1 MTNSIIVE
9 INEAFK
15 DAEDFFIEPFILDGE
30 AVLLL
35 GLHSIVNLIKTKEI
49 LKKDM
54 DTSEAIHSVKV
65 KRTLFKRKCVEINS
79 EEAKESILQGKL
91 IVYSKEKNIML
102 QFEPLP
108 KELTRSIEPPANENV
123 LQGPLDSFIEDM
135 STNIGIVRK
144 KVSTAQLS
152 VKTYTVGSDQKKNL
166 SIVYL
171 NDRADKSMIKKIIS
185 HIEMN
190 QHTNILYLQHLYRF
204 MGMRKWDVIPQF
216 NNTEMPLEAVEGLNK
231 GKVILFVEGY
241 PFALILPHLLWDMF
255 VQANDRNY
263 AYPIMGAIRFLR
275 VLGALITLIFPAIYV
290 ALVAVNPEILKIE
303 LALSIAQSREG
314 IPYPPFVEI
323 TIMLLIIELIIEASI
338 RLPLSI
344 GPTVTMVGGIV
355 IGQAVVDAKLVSN
368 LLIIIV
374 AATSI
379 ANSSVVGFQNALIL
393 RLLKYVVVIFASIY
407 GVLGI
412 LSGLVFI
419 SAYFASR
426 EIFGIPYTS
435 LAKRR
440 GEIG

>member
-1 MTNSIIVE
+1 M
-9 INEAFK
+9 NEAFK

-35 GLHSIVNLIKTKEI
+35 GLHSIVNVIKTKEI

-54 DTSEAIHSVKV
+54 NNSEVIHSLKV
-65 KRTLFKRKCVEINS
+65 KRTLFNRKGVEINS
-79 EEAKESILQGKL
+79 DEAIESILQGKL

-108 KELTRSIEPPANENV
+108 KELTRSIEPPSNENV

-144 KVSTAQLS
+144 KISSAQLS
-152 VKTYTVGSDQKKNL
+152 VKTYTVGSDQKKSL

-190 QHTNILYLQHLYRF
+190 QHTNILYLQHLCRF
-204 MGMRKWDVIPQF
+204 MGVRKWEVIPQF
-216 NNTEMPLEAVEGLNK
+216 NNTEMPLEAVDGLNK
-231 GKVILFVEGY
+231 GRVIIFVDGF

-255 VQANDRNY
+255 AQANDRNY
-263 AYPIMGAIRFLR
+263 AYPIMSAMRFLR
-275 VLGALITLIFPAIYV
+275 VLGALITLIFPALYV

-323 TIMLLIIELIIEASI
+323 TIMLLILELIIEASI
-338 RLPLSI
+338 RLPLII
-344 GPTVTMVGGIV
+344 GPTITMVGGIV

-393 RLLKYVVVIFASIY
+393 RLLKYVVIIFASIF

-412 LSGLVFI
+412 LSALVFI

-435 LAKRR
+435 LTKGR
-440 GEIG
+440 GGLG

>member
-1 MTNSIIVE
+1 M
-9 INEAFK
+9 NEAFK

-65 KRTLFKRKCVEINS
+65 KRTFFKRKGVEINS
-79 EEAKESILQGKL
+79 EEAIESIIQGKL

-144 KVSTAQLS
+144 KVSSAQLS
-152 VKTYTVGSDQKKNL
+152 VKTYTVGSDQKKSI

-204 MGMRKWDVIPQF
+204 MGVRKWEVIPQF
-216 NNTEMPLEAVEGLNK
+216 NNTEMPLEAVDGLNK
-231 GKVILFVEGY
+231 GRVILFVDGF

-255 VQANDRNY
+255 AQANDRNY

-275 VLGALITLIFPAIYV
+275 VLGALVTLIFPALYV

>member
-1 MTNSIIVE
+1 MNSIIVE

-15 DAEDFFIEPFILDGE
+15 DAEDFFIEPFSLDGE

-35 GLHSIVNLIKTKEI
+35 GLHSIVNLIKTKEL
-49 LKKDM
+49 LKKNM
-54 DTSEAIHSVKV
+54 DEVIHSIKG
-65 KRTLFKRKCVEINS
+65 KRNFFNRKGAGMNS
-79 EEAKESILQGKL
+79 EEAIESILQGKL

-102 QFEPLP
+102 LFEPLP
-108 KELTRSIEPPANENV
+108 KELNRSIEPPANENV

-144 KVSTAQLS
+144 NVSSSQLS
-152 VKTYTVGSDQKKNL
+152 VKTYTVGSDQKKKL

-171 NDRADKSMIKKIIS
+171 DDRADKGVIKKIIS

-204 MGMRKWDVIPQF
+204 MGVRKWEVIPQF
-216 NNTEMPLEAVEGLNK
+216 NNTEMPLEAVDGLNK
-231 GKVILFVEGY
+231 GKVILFVDGF
-241 PFALILPHLLWDMF
+241 PFALILPHLIWDMF
-255 VQANDRNY
+255 AQANDRNY
-263 AYPIMGAIRFLR
+263 AHPIMGAIRFLR
-275 VLGALITLIFPAIYV
+275 VLGALVTLIFPALYV

-435 LAKRR
+435 LAKRS
-440 GEIG
+440 GGIG

>member
-1 MTNSIIVE
+1 M
-9 INEAFK
+9 
-15 DAEDFFIEPFILDGE
+15 DGE

-65 KRTLFKRKCVEINS
+65 KRTLFKRKSVEINS
-79 EEAKESILQGKL
+79 EEAIESILQGKL

-185 HIEMN
+185 HIEIN
-190 QHTNILYLQHLYRF
+190 QHTNIIYLQHLYRF

-216 NNTEMPLEAVEGLNK
+216 NNTEMPLEAVDGLK
-231 GKVILFVEGY
+231 TKVRSFYSLTVI
-241 PFALILPHLLWDMF
+241 P
-255 VQANDRNY
+255 
-263 AYPIMGAIRFLR
+263 LR
-275 VLGALITLIFPAIYV
+275 LSCHIYYG
-290 ALVAVNPEILKIE
+290 IC
-303 LALSIAQSREG
+303 LSRR
-314 IPYPPFVEI
+314 
-323 TIMLLIIELIIEASI
+323 M
-338 RLPLSI
+338 
-344 GPTVTMVGGIV
+344 TVTMLTQLWAPSDFYVF
-355 IGQAVVDAKLVSN
+355 LV
-368 LLIIIV
+368 L
-374 AATSI
+374 
-379 ANSSVVGFQNALIL
+379 
-393 RLLKYVVVIFASIY
+393 
-407 GVLGI
+407 
-412 LSGLVFI
+412 
-419 SAYFASR
+419 
-426 EIFGIPYTS
+426 
-435 LAKRR
+435 
-440 GEIG
+440 

>member
-1 MTNSIIVE
+1 MNSIIVE

-15 DAEDFFIEPFILDGE
+15 DAEDFFIEPFSLDGE

-54 DTSEAIHSVKV
+54 VTSEVNYSIKV
-65 KRTLFKRKCVEINS
+65 KRTFFNRKGVEINS
-79 EEAKESILQGKL
+79 EEAIESILQGKL

-102 QFEPLP
+102 LFEPLP
-108 KELTRSIEPPANENV
+108 KELNRSIEPPANENV

-135 STNIGIVRK
+135 STNIGIMRK
-144 KVSTAQLS
+144 KVSSAQLS
-152 VKTYTVGSDQKKNL
+152 VKTYTVGSDQKKKL

-171 NDRADKSMIKKIIS
+171 DDRADKGVIKKIIS

-204 MGMRKWDVIPQF
+204 MGVRKWEVIPQF
-216 NNTEMPLEAVEGLNK
+216 NNTEMPLEAADGLNK
-231 GKVILFVEGY
+231 GRVILFVDGF

-255 VQANDRNY
+255 AQANDRNY
-263 AYPIMGAIRFLR
+263 AYPIMSAIRFLR
-275 VLGALITLIFPAIYV
+275 VLGALVTLIFPALYV

-323 TIMLLIIELIIEASI
+323 TIMLLILELIIEASI

-435 LAKRR
+435 LTKGR
-440 GEIG
+440 GGIG